1 MFKTTFIL
9 LIIRGSKTI
18 LNLLINIFI
27 VNMFGV
33 AGIAHFNTVFAWQE
47 FISGLASG
55 GLNTYVLR
63 SVFDDKKDHKP
74 SFNILLIFIF
84 FLFLGLLLYG
94 IFELFKFQII
104 AVVPGDVID
113 SLIFENGGT
122 KKIFLYLITLS
133 VAYSILQLS
142 TNVLRAAFYP
152 ILSSIIENIISPLLL
167 LLITF
172 YYFVFSLDL
181 PNYGSILNYYL
192 YSIIFAMLIGLIFC
206 IVFNKAV
213 SFQNLQIS
221 DLKVFISKS
230 VLIFRIHDLSS
241 GLNGLLPFIILPFY
255 CSVLEIGYFSIS
267 LKFVLI
273 SNLILSS
280 LSGYFNPIFVSLYAD
295 KEFKKLYILLNKSRL
310 VLTAYFLSYVFIFII
325 FGEQIL
331 SLFGDEFSHTKN
343 YLNILMVG
351 QVISSSTG
359 LSGQLL
365 NMIGLEKYVMNVT
378 FLSMLI
384 FLVLSIIL
392 CPFYKVYGLIIAM
405 VLSNLIRNFSFF
417 YKAKKAITAF

>member
-9 LIIRGSKTI
+9 LIIRSSKTI
-18 LNLLINIFI
+18 INLLINII
-27 VNMFGV
+27 IGRMFGV

-47 FISGLASG
+47 FFSGLASG
-55 GLNTYVLR
+55 GLNTYVIR
-63 SVFDDKKDHKP
+63 SVFEEKKENK
-74 SFNILLIFIF
+74 SSLNILSIFIF
-84 FLFLGLLLYG
+84 LLLIGLLLYG
-94 IFELFKFQII
+94 FFELFKFQIM

-122 KKIFLYLITLS
+122 KNIFLYLITIS
-133 VAYSILQLS
+133 IAYSVLQLT
-142 TNVLRAAFYP
+142 TNVLRAALYP
-152 ILSSIIENIISPLLL
+152 ILSSIIENIISPLML

-172 YYFVFSLDL
+172 YYFVFSLDI
-181 PNYGSILNYYL
+181 PQYSSILFYYL
-192 YSIIFAMLIGLIFC
+192 CSIIFAMVIGLIFC
-206 IVFNKAV
+206 IVFKKAV

-221 DLKVFISKS
+221 DLKVFINKS
-230 VLIFRIHDLSS
+230 VLIFRIYDLSN

-255 CSVLEIGYFSIS
+255 CSSLEIGYFSIS

-280 LSGYFNPIFVSLYAD
+280 LSGYFNPIFVRLYAD
-295 KEFKKLYILLNKSRL
+295 KEFKKLFNLLNKSRL
-310 VLTAYFLSYVFIFII
+310 VLTGYFLFYVFIIII

-331 SLFGDEFSHTKN
+331 SLFGDDFVHSKN
-343 YLNILMVG
+343 YLKILMIG
-351 QVISSSTG
+351 QAISSSTG

-365 NMIGLEKYVMNVT
+365 NMIGLEKYVMNLT

-384 FLVLSIIL
+384 LFVLSIIL

-405 VLSNLIRNFSFF
+405 ILSNLIRNFSFF
-417 YKAKKAITAF
+417 YKAKKTIITH